1 MLFEAQLLFHLP
13 LAVAVY
19 SPILAPFLS
28 LILMAAFIGLLYL
41 TFQTHVGRNVLGLI
55 GGVALVDLLF
65 PCEYSIKHHPP
76 RHSRFHTHSRSIFE
90 PPIHGHGYQP
100 TPNHGIH
107 GYGYQPAPNHG
118 IHGHG
123 YQPAPNHGIHGH
135 DYQPSSTPQIHG
147 HF

>member
-55 GGVALVDLLF
+55 GGAALVDLLF
-65 PCEYSIKHHPP
+65 PSEYSIRYHPP
-76 RHSRFHTHSRSIFE
+76 ARHSRFHTHSRSIFE
-90 PPIHGHGYQP
+90 PP
-100 TPNHGIH
+100 
-107 GYGYQPAPNHG
+107 

-147 HF
+147 H